1 MSRSTQHQPG
11 CRDSQPISV
20 QGAHGGGP
28 SFLFPQT
35 TLLDPALTSP
45 PHSQLPLLE
54 PEHLFSA
61 CKNLMCHKTLLGFP
75 DQYSHICMATS
86 GSHIYRGEGS
96 YLHPPSLESRKNLLL
111 LALSWRPE
119 LRPQACSRVATR
131 LELQGTGSLLD
142 KPIPLALKSSNWS
155 PVSPSPHPT
164 V

>member
-1 MSRSTQHQPG
+1 MEEDQAFSSPRPR
-11 CRDSQPISV
+11 CW
-20 QGAHGGGP
+20 
-28 SFLFPQT
+28 
-35 TLLDPALTSP
+35 DPALTSP

-54 PEHLFSA
+54 PEHLFSV

-75 DQYSHICMATS
+75 DQYYHICMATS

-96 YLHPPSLESRKNLLL
+96 YLHRPSLESRRNLLL

-119 LRPQACSRVATR
+119 LRPRACCRVAAW
-131 LELQGTGSLLD
+131 LELQRTGSLLD